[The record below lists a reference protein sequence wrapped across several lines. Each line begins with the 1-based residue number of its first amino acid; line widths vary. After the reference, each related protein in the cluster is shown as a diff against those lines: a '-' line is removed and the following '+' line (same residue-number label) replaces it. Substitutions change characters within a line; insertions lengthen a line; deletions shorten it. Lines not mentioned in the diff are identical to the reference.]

1 MKKIAHPWARFKLR
15 LHLIFFFQIK
25 NPAKLKR
32 MKKKQVRLL
41 EKRDT
46 TVVQKHP

>member
-1 MKKIAHPWARFKLR
+1 MKKIAHPWARFKF
-15 LHLIFFFQIK
+15 FFFQIK